1 MNQFKNQRHMRRSF
15 FCEFKIHCF
24 NYKLLLFESVI
35 RILTTLNKE
44 ADEDGGEEGNNR
56 GRRKA
61 GDKSTE

>member
-1 MNQFKNQRHMRRSF
+1 MNQFKNQRHLRRAF
-15 FCEFKIHCF
+15 FTEFKIHCF

-44 ADEDGGEEGNNR
+44 VDEEGNEEGVNK

>member
-1 MNQFKNQRHMRRSF
+1 MNQFKNQRHLRRAF
-15 FCEFKIHCF
+15 FTEFKIHCF

-44 ADEDGGEEGNNR
+44 VDEDGSEEGLNK